1 MVNGVDKELDLQEF
15 IDFGYLQEAN
25 RQYFHVLGLALAV
38 KFDDEGEP
46 VGMLIYDA
54 REDLEGVMFGEKPDR
69 EKAEQVFAEFTKR
82 VVHRK
87 RIMKGHPRQP
97 LDMAIGR
104 LEIDQ
109 YKKQIAPRNDVIG
122 SDGSKK

>member
-1 MVNGVDKELDLQEF
+1 MVNGVDEELDLQEF

-38 KFDDEGEP
+38 RLDDEEKP
-46 VGMLIYDA
+46 IGMFVYDA
-54 REDLEGVMFGEKPDR
+54 REDIEGVMFGEKPNR
-69 EKAEQVFAEFTKR
+69 EKANQVYAEFQKR
-82 VVHRK
+82 AVHRK
-87 RIMKGHPRQP
+87 RLMKGHPRQP

-109 YKKQIAPRNDVIG
+109 YRKQIAPRDDVIG
-122 SDGSKK
+122 GDGNKR